1 MSDDSVHS
9 ASGLSLSTLGEY
21 LYQKALVRRADE
33 PITDPRGQ
41 PISWMLDTRVPL
53 LEAETFQKV
62 GRLIADRLRRRSVFQ
77 VAGMGFGAFPLVGAV
92 LSTPGK
98 PSFRGGLIREHRKL
112 YGRRRWVEG
121 PLCPEE
127 PVVILDDI
135 LNSGKSALRA
145 VDALLADGY
154 RPVGV
159 IALFH
164 FTWNQGEVAL
174 EQKGLWVDSL
184 LSLNLQ
190 HE

>member
-1 MSDDSVHS
+1 MSDDSVHKAPHS
-9 ASGLSLSTLGEY
+9 TLSTLGEY
-21 LYQKALVRRADE
+21 LYQRALVRRADE

-53 LEAETFQKV
+53 LEAETFQRV
-62 GRLIADRLRRRSVFQ
+62 GRLLAERLRRRNVFQ

-92 LSTPGK
+92 LGVPGK

-121 PLCPEE
+121 ALIREE
-127 PVVILDDI
+127 PVVVLDDI

-145 VDALLADGY
+145 VEALLDDGY
-154 RPVGV
+154 QPVGV
-159 IALFH
+159 MTLFH
-164 FTWNQGEVAL
+164 FTWNQGEVLL
-174 EQKGLWVDSL
+174 EQKGLWFDSL

-190 HE
+190 Q